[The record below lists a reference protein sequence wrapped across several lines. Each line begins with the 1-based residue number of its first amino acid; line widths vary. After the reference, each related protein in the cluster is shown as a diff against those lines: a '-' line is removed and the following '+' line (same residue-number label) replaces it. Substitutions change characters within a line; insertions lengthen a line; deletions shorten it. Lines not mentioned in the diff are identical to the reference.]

1 MRWFDLEDRS
11 EAVITAQRH
20 VKSSHGTSA
29 PPVLPEVCV
38 LFEMGRA
45 LDQLRQ
51 DYPCEV
57 ISERLPCF
65 LDNPPCLRLRDAPH
79 VCFTKGGYGAPAA
92 VDTLETVLA
101 LGVKKVIV
109 AGLCG
114 VFDPR
119 AQVGDVLIPARI
131 YSEEGTSRHYVE
143 NSEWAGADP
152 ALCAFLRQA
161 MAKTL
166 PVKALDT
173 VTTDAVYRQTMNK
186 EAAWRA
192 RGCAG
197 ADMEA
202 AALLQVCAV
211 YGIPAAAMLL
221 ASDGHPLPETNTS
234 WSWGSVNFAE
244 IRKRYIDQIIQT
256 GVQLGKELQTGR

>member
-1 MRWFDLEDRS
+1 MHWFDPEDRS

-20 VKSSHGTSA
+20 VKSSHGTSV

-57 ISERLPCF
+57 ISEHLPCF

-114 VFDPR
+114 V
-119 AQVGDVLIPARI
+119 
-131 YSEEGTSRHYVE
+131 
-143 NSEWAGADP
+143 
-152 ALCAFLRQA
+152 
-161 MAKTL
+161 
-166 PVKALDT
+166 
-173 VTTDAVYRQTMNK
+173 
-186 EAAWRA
+186 
-192 RGCAG
+192 
-197 ADMEA
+197 
-202 AALLQVCAV
+202 
-211 YGIPAAAMLL
+211 
-221 ASDGHPLPETNTS
+221 
-234 WSWGSVNFAE
+234 
-244 IRKRYIDQIIQT
+244 
-256 GVQLGKELQTGR
+256 

>member
-1 MRWFDLEDRS
+1 MRWFDPEDRS

-57 ISERLPCF
+57 ISEHLPCF

-101 LGVKKVIV
+101 LGVKPDNKL
-109 AGLCG
+109 AQTLLSKYAEG
-114 VFDPR
+114 VYV
-119 AQVGDVLIPARI
+119 VGDCVSTGR
-131 YSEEGTSRHYVE
+131 
-143 NSEWAGADP
+143 
-152 ALCAFLRQA
+152 
-161 MAKTL
+161 
-166 PVKALDT
+166 
-173 VTTDAVYRQTMNK
+173 
-186 EAAWRA
+186 
-192 RGCAG
+192 
-197 ADMEA
+197 
-202 AALLQVCAV
+202 
-211 YGIPAAAMLL
+211 LL
-221 ASDGHPLPETNTS
+221 ADANQEAFH
-234 WSWGSVNFAE
+234 AA
-244 IRKRYIDQIIQT
+244 IRIR
-256 GVQLGKELQTGR
+256 